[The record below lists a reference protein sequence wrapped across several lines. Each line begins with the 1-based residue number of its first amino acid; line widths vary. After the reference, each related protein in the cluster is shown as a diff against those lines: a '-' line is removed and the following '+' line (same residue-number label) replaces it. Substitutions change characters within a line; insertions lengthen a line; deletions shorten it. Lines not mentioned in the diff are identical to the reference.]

1 MSGFIFIASTKDLPK
16 LTIICTP
23 KYEPLNNLEKIKE
36 ELGFTNIEIIYKAKF
51 DGYPRKAFNGSNFDT
66 TTADILSIG
75 APPATDG
82 YVAINFSD
90 KRSKYFEHGYEI
102 SINEAI
108 EKISKSYSKEH
119 WIKKKF
125 EIIFNKSLKA
135 EEDWKK
141 EWHKQNDIRSCAIS
155 TLVKQLDENW
165 KSTRIALDIEAENS
179 FKDLPIVQKNIEMNS
194 LDKFRHFFSEKAIT
208 NVMHKNDAIYK
219 KYSEIYR
226 NKLENIFNKNKTLP
240 ITVKTICSTH
250 MCGNEVDYQVIG
262 ETNKGTSVGST
273 PIGYCETCKTEVWQQ
288 SWHSIQNITTKK
300 IWVENWVHK
309 YRQMGKWKIIR
320 FDF

>member
-1 MSGFIFIASTKDLPK
+1 

-51 DGYPRKAFNGSNFDT
+51 DGYPRKVFNGSSFDT

-102 SINEAI
+102 TINEAI
-108 EKISKSYSKEH
+108 ENISKSYSKEH
-119 WIKKKF
+119 WIKKKY
-125 EIIFNKSLKA
+125 ENIFNKSLKA
-135 EEDWKK
+135 EEDWKT
-141 EWHKQNDIRSCAIS
+141 EWHKQNEIRSYDIS
-155 TLVKQLDENW
+155 TAIKQLDENW

-179 FKDLPIVQKNIEMNS
+179 FKDLPIVEKKVEMNS
-194 LDKFRHFFSEKAIT
+194 LDNFRHFFSEKAIK

-219 KYSEIYR
+219 KYSDIYR
-226 NKLENIFNKNKTLP
+226 NKLESIFNKQKILP
-240 ITVKTICSTH
+240 ITVKITCSN
-250 MCGNEVDYQVIG
+250 MCGDDVDYQVIG
-262 ETNKGTSVGST
+262 TTSRGTSIGST
-273 PIGYCETCKTEVWQQ
+273 VYGYCESCKEEVWQQ
-288 SWHSIQNITTKK
+288 NWHPIQYITTKR

-309 YRQMGKWKIIR
+309 YRQMGKWEIIR